1 MSCQD
6 KHGDVFDEEAV
17 EVEIAPRAGA
27 SVVVDFDYDEIRAV
41 FGAVREGEKTTAFIR
56 EAVFALVAQRDA
68 ETSAAAFPE
77 AGS

>member
-1 MSCQD
+1 MSCQNEY
-6 KHGDVFDEEAV
+6 GDVIDEDAV
-17 EVEIAPRAGA
+17 EVEVALRAGA
-27 SVVVDFDYDEIRAV
+27 AVTVRFNQDEIRAV

>member
-1 MSCQD
+1 MPCQD
-6 KHGDVFDEEAV
+6 KHGDVFDEEDV
-17 EVEIAPRAGA
+17 EVEVALRAGA
-27 SVVVDFDYDEIRAV
+27 SVLVRFDPDEIQAV

>member
-1 MSCQD
+1 MPCQD
-6 KHGDVFDEEAV
+6 KHGDVFGEEVV

-77 AGS
+77 ASS